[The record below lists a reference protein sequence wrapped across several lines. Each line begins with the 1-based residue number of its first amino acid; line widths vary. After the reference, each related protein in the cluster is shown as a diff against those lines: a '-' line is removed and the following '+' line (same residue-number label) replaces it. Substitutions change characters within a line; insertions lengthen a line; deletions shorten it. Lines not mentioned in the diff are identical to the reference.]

1 MKEKT
6 KKVVCTIL
14 LLMITLS
21 SFSQVFAVEIGST
34 QDIVNMG
41 VCPANIWYR
50 KDGVSIGVLTHMV
63 GFYEDGQ
70 FRPSYCLNKNLPG
83 VDDETQYGVVVEDMN
98 NIPNFEGLWR
108 VLVNGLS
115 LIHIL
120 KLG

>member
-63 GFYEDGQ
+63 GFYEDDRDFYVACTDQ
-70 FRPSYCLNKNLPG
+70 DYHRYMRKLPWRYRCLCLKTLLKRIYN
-83 VDDETQYGVVVEDMN
+83 
-98 NIPNFEGLWR
+98 R
-108 VLVNGLS
+108 VKR
-115 LIHIL
+115 IL
-120 KLG
+120 KKAE

>member
-98 NIPNFEGLWR
+98 NIPNFEGL
-108 VLVNGLS
+108 
-115 LIHIL
+115 
-120 KLG
+120 